1 MSNILSSYLIV
12 RQSRTGAPL
21 TDGAAVS
28 TSLIVRGF
36 ASCIVF
42 SPFNKY
48 VCMSLL
54 WLWWIFTSE
63 KCQYTASPCV
73 QTGLK
78 LTRLLLELN
87 AQRNLVPPT

>member
-54 WLWWIFTSE
+54 
-63 KCQYTASPCV
+63 
-73 QTGLK
+73 
-78 LTRLLLELN
+78 
-87 AQRNLVPPT
+87 